1 MRTTVYHVNA
11 FTADSKAGNPAGV
24 VLDADSL
31 SEKEM
36 LTIAKE
42 VGFSETAFISKSE
55 EATRRLRFFTPTEE
69 VDLCGHATIASWSL
83 MHQRN
88 SVDQGIST
96 QETLAGI
103 LKVEVGADGLIFMEQ
118 AKVTFFEVVE
128 PEIVAPILGIKPI
141 DFNSLFKPQV
151 VSTGLKDLIVILNSE
166 EVLNSLV
173 PDFEAMAVFSKDHGI
188 TGMHVL
194 YLLDKQPSIAS
205 ARNFAP
211 LVGIDEE
218 SATGTSNGAFLCYL
232 KRYGSLPAQDQYRIE
247 QGNSMGQTSYI
258 YGRFENETV
267 WIGGNAT
274 VMKEIEIST

>member
-1 MRTTVYHVNA
+1 MKTTVYHVNA

-31 SEKEM
+31 SGSEM
-36 LTIAKE
+36 LAIAKE
-42 VGFSETAFISKSE
+42 VGFSETAFVSE
-55 EATRRLRFFTPTEE
+55 SDKATKRLRFFTPTEE

-83 MHQRN
+83 MYQHN
-88 SVDQGIST
+88 LVDQGIST
-96 QETLAGI
+96 QETLAGL

-118 AKVTFFEVVE
+118 AKAALFEVVE
-128 PEIVAPILGIKPI
+128 SEIVAPILGIKPT

-166 EVLNSLV
+166 DVLNSLV
-173 PDFEAMAVFSKDHGI
+173 PDFEAMAAFSKDHDI

-194 YLLDKQPSIAS
+194 CLLDEQPSLAA

-247 QGNSMGQTSYI
+247 QGKSIGQTSYI
-258 YGRFENETV
+258 YGRFENDTV

-274 VMKEIEIST
+274 VMKEIEISS

>member
-1 MRTTVYHVNA
+1 MKTTVYYVNA

-24 VLDADSL
+24 VLDADNL
-31 SEKEM
+31 SENEM
-36 LTIAKE
+36 LAIAKE
-42 VGFSETAFISKSE
+42 VGFSETAFVSRSE

-88 SVDQGIST
+88 LVDQGIST
-96 QETLAGI
+96 QETLAGL

-118 AKVTFFEVVE
+118 AKATFFEVVE
-128 PEIVAPILGIKPI
+128 PEIVAPILGIKPT
-141 DFNSLFKPQV
+141 DFNNLFKPQV

-166 EVLNSLV
+166 EVLNCLV

-194 YLLDKQPSIAS
+194 CLLDEQSSIAS

-232 KRYGSLPAQDQYRIE
+232 KRYGSLPIQDQYRIE
-247 QGNSMGQTSYI
+247 QGISMEQTSYI

-274 VMKEIEIST
+274 VVKEIEISS